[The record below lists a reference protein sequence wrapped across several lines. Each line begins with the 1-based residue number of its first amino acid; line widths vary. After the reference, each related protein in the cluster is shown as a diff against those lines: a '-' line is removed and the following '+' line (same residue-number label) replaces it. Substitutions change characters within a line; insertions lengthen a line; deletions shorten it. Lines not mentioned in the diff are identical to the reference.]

1 MKGESGMLE
10 EGALQVIRDPNLD
23 LQDSLRKIGYEAEWM
38 GWAYTTIGAIWIK
51 GISEANL
58 GVKLDLPSGI
68 DMNQIYEAK
77 LWATRFDAKSLNQPR
92 LQEFR
97 WINGFGFSVV
107 NIFKAGSRADD
118 GVEPC
123 LMRKMTLLNKSYQKD
138 GEGFLICYEIF
149 LEREYGNIEYIDTI
163 VKGLEM

>member
-1 MKGESGMLE
+1 
-10 EGALQVIRDPNLD
+10 
-23 LQDSLRKIGYEAEWM
+23 
-38 GWAYTTIGAIWIK
+38 
-51 GISEANL
+51 
-58 GVKLDLPSGI
+58 
-68 DMNQIYEAK
+68 MNQIYEAK